1 MDGSDRDHEGGVE
14 IRVEREG
21 GILARIAQN
30 PGYDEQP
37 DRKTVIKGYY
47 FYQSAYYVTVST
59 NDPL

>member
-37 DRKTVIKGYY
+37 DRK
-47 FYQSAYYVTVST
+47 
-59 NDPL
+59 LL